1 MSATTQEGTRYV
13 GQGILRKEDPEL
25 VTGQARY
32 IDDMTLPGMVWMT
45 VVRSPHAHARIR
57 KVDVSGALAR
67 PGVVA
72 AFTGEDLAS
81 EWAGGLPCA
90 WPIPST
96 HWPEPFDTD
105 PRMPTHW
112 PLAKDKARFAGD
124 GVAVVIADSRE
135 HAVDAAESV
144 VVDWE
149 PLDAAL
155 EIEEAA
161 ADGAPVIHEDLGDNR
176 CYTWSLSGGEVE
188 QAFLESP
195 VLVHERY
202 VHPRLVPNAIEPR
215 GVIVLPVASQGE
227 FTIWSATQIP
237 HILRTTLALT
247 LGIPE
252 SKLRVIAPDVGG
264 GFGSKLNV
272 YAEEALCLA
281 VARKLGTPVKWI
293 EERSEAY
300 VATIHG
306 RGVIQDI
313 ELAATEEGKLRGVR
327 VKLLADMGAYYQLV
341 SPGIPLLGAFLY
353 GGVYDIEGYHFE
365 CTGVLTNKTPTDAYR
380 GAGRPEA
387 TYAIERAMDA
397 LAHRVGKDP
406 AEIRR
411 MNYIAPFDQPHAIAA
426 GLQLDSG
433 NFVGGLD
440 RALEIVGYESLRAEQ
455 RKRRESGDR
464 KQLGI
469 GLSTYIEMCG
479 LAPSQVLAALNYV
492 AGGWDA
498 AVVRCHPTG
507 KVTVVTGTSAH
518 GQGHVTTW
526 AQITADKLGVPFDD
540 VDVLHGDTAISPLG
554 MDTYGSRSLSV
565 GGVALWYATEKVLAK
580 ARLIAAHELEVA
592 DADLEWRDGAFR
604 VKGAPDR
611 AKTIPELAF
620 SAWTAHALPEG
631 VEPTLE
637 ATSVW
642 DPPNFTFPSG
652 THVCVVEV
660 DTETGETEIVR
671 YVAVD
676 DCGEVINPMIV
687 DGQIHGGIA
696 QGIAEAMYEEAVYDE
711 NGSLMTN
718 SMLSYRVPSAAEL
731 PFYETERTVTPST
744 TNPMG
749 VKGIGEAGT
758 IASPPAVVNAV
769 ADALIPLG
777 VTTVEKPVTP
787 ERVWRAIQNAKE
799 AT

>member
-1 MSATTQEGTRYV
+1 MSAATQAGTRWV
-13 GQGILRKEDPEL
+13 GQGVLRKEDPEL

-32 IDDMTLPGMVWMT
+32 VDDLTLPGMVWMT
-45 VVRSPHAHARIR
+45 VVRSPHAHARILD
-57 KVDVSGALAR
+57 VDLSSTYVL

-72 AFTGEDLAS
+72 AFTGESLAS
-81 EWAGGLPCA
+81 EFAAGLPCA

-96 HWPEPFDTD
+96 HWPEPFESA
-105 PRMPTHW
+105 PRLPTHW
-112 PLAKDKARFAGD
+112 PLARDKVRFAGD

-135 HAVDAAESV
+135 HARDAAECV
-144 VVDWE
+144 VVDYE
-149 PLDAAL
+149 PLDPVL
-155 EIEEAA
+155 DLEEAA
-161 ADGAPVIHEDLGDNR
+161 ADGAPVIHEELGNNR
-176 CYTWSLSGGEVE
+176 CYTWSLSGGEPE
-188 QAFLESP
+188 QVFLSSP

-215 GVIVLPVASQGE
+215 GVLVQPVAAQGE

-281 VARKLGTPVKWI
+281 VARRLGRPVKWI
-293 EERSEAY
+293 EDRSEAY

-341 SPGIPLLGAFLY
+341 TPGIPLLGAFLY
-353 GGVYDIEGYHFE
+353 GGVYDIEAYHFE
-365 CTGVLTNKTPTDAYR
+365 CTGVLTNRTPTDAYR

-387 TYAIERAMDA
+387 TFAIERAMDA

-411 MNYIAPFDQPHAIAA
+411 LNYIPPFDQPHPIAA

-433 NFVGGLD
+433 NFVAQLD
-440 RALEIVGYESLRAEQ
+440 RALERVGYDDLRKQQKA
-455 RKRRESGDR
+455 RRESGDV

-469 GLSTYIEMCG
+469 GLSSYIEMCG

-507 KVTVVTGTSAH
+507 KVTVVTGTSPH

-526 AQITADKLGVPFDD
+526 SQITADRLGVTPDD
-540 VDVLHGDTAISPLG
+540 VEVLHGDTAISPLG

-565 GGVALWYATEKVLAK
+565 GGVALWHATGKILDKAK
-580 ARLIAAHELEVA
+580 TIAAHELEVSE
-592 DADLEWRDGAFR
+592 DDLEWRDGAFR
-604 VKGAPDR
+604 VKGAPDK
-611 AKTIPELAF
+611 AKTVPEIAF

-631 VEPTLE
+631 VEPGLE

-660 DTETGETEIVR
+660 DTETGATEIVR

-687 DGQIHGGIA
+687 DGQVHGGIA

-711 NGSLMTN
+711 HGTLVTN

-731 PFYETERTVTPST
+731 PGFETERTVTPST

-758 IASPPAVVNAV
+758 IGSPPAVVNAV
-769 ADALIPLG
+769 ADALVPLG
-777 VTTVEKPVTP
+777 VTAVEKPVTP
-787 ERVWRAIQNAKE
+787 ERVWRAIRDARE
-799 AT
+799 AS

>member
-1 MSATTQEGTRYV
+1 MSAATEEGTRWV
-13 GQGILRKEDPEL
+13 GQGVLRKEDPEL

-32 IDDMTLPGMVWMT
+32 IDDLTLPGMVWMT
-45 VVRSPHAHARIR
+45 VVRSPHAHARIVG
-57 KVDVSGALAR
+57 VDLASALAR

-72 AFTGEDLAS
+72 AFSGEDLAA
-81 EWAGGLPCA
+81 EFAAGLPCA
-90 WPIPST
+90 WPIPTT
-96 HWPEPFDTD
+96 HWPEPFDSD

-112 PLAKDKARFAGD
+112 PLARDKARFAGD
-124 GVAVVIADSRE
+124 GVAVVIADTRE
-135 HAVDAAESV
+135 HARDAAESV
-144 VVDWE
+144 VVDYE
-149 PLDAAL
+149 PLDPAL
-155 EIEEAA
+155 DLEEAA
-161 ADGAPVIHEDLGDNR
+161 ADGAPVVHDDLGNNR
-176 CYTWSLSGGEVE
+176 CYTWSLSGGEPE
-188 QAFLESP
+188 QVFLEAP

-215 GVIVLPVASQGE
+215 GVLVQPVAAQGE

-272 YAEEALCLA
+272 YAEEVLCLA
-281 VARKLGTPVKWI
+281 VARRLGTPVKWI
-293 EERSEAY
+293 EDRSEAY

-341 SPGIPLLGAFLY
+341 TPGIPLLGAFLY
-353 GGVYDIEGYHFE
+353 GGVYDIEAYHFE
-365 CTGVLTNKTPTDAYR
+365 CTGVLTNRTPTDAYR

-387 TYAIERAMDA
+387 TFAIERAMDA
-397 LAHRVGKDP
+397 LAHRLGKDP

-411 MNYIAPFDQPHAIAA
+411 LNYIPPFDEPHQIAA

-433 NFVGGLD
+433 NFVAQLD
-440 RALEIVGYESLRAEQ
+440 RALELVGYDGLRKQQHA
-455 RKRRESGDR
+455 RRESHDA

-469 GLSTYIEMCG
+469 GLSSYIEMCG

-507 KVTVVTGTSAH
+507 KVTVVTGTSPH

-526 AQITADKLGVPFDD
+526 SQITADRLGVTPDD
-540 VDVLHGDTAISPLG
+540 VEVLHGDTAISPLG

-565 GGVALWYATEKVLAK
+565 GGVALWHATGKILDK
-580 ARLIAAHELEVA
+580 ARTIAAHELEVSEE
-592 DADLEWRDGAFR
+592 DLEWRDGAFR
-604 VKGAPDR
+604 VKGAPDK
-611 AKTIPELAF
+611 AKTVPEIAF

-631 VEPTLE
+631 VEPGLE

-660 DTETGETEIVR
+660 DTETGETEILR

-687 DGQIHGGIA
+687 DGQVHGGVA

-711 NGSLMTN
+711 AGNLVTN

-731 PFYETERTVTPST
+731 PTIETDRTVTPST

-758 IASPPAVVNAV
+758 IGSPPAVVNAV
-769 ADALIPLG
+769 ADALLPLG
-777 VTTVEKPVTP
+777 VTAVEKPVTP
-787 ERVWRAIQNAKE
+787 ERIWRAIRDAKE